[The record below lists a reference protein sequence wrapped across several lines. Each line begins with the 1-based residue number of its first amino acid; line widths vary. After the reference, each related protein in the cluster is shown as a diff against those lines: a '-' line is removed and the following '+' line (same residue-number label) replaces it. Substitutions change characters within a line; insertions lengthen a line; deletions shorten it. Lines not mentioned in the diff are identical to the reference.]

1 MSLGLGGLDPVV
13 AEAAR
18 YAIAIAEY
26 NGITVTVTSG
36 YRSLE
41 KQAELRAN
49 YEACQ
54 RGDTRGRDCR
64 FPANRP
70 GDSAHNFGLAF
81 DSDVPAI
88 HRPTWTAIRRW
99 VGFRVP
105 DNDYVHAE
113 VPDWRSYI
121 A

>member
-1 MSLGLGGLDPVV
+1 LWAAGLDPQV

-26 NGITVTVTSG
+26 NGIHVTVTSG
-36 YRSLE
+36 FRSIE
-41 KQAELRAN
+41 RQAELRAS

-54 RGDTRGRDCR
+54 RGDTVGRDCR

-81 DSDVPAI
+81 DSDVAPAQ
-88 HRPTWTAIRRW
+88 RAVWTDIRRW
-99 VGFRVP
+99 VGFAVP

-113 VPDWRSYI
+113 YPGWRSLI
-121 A
+121 SGG